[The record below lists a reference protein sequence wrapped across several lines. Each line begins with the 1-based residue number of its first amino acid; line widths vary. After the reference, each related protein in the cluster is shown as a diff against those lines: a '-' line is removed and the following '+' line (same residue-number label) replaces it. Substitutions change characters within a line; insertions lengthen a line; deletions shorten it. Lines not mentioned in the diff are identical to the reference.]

1 MMSMRNFSNTVAWL
15 LNHGFIVVAMSASI
29 VLGAWLIKFLS
40 IFVEWMTRSTVVTR
54 LVCWTFFMLLCMLS
68 DQMTLNRHL
77 TQKVDKLTSIIEQL
91 EKEMKELNE
100 DNADLGI
107 ELQLTKLNDRSRG
120 LFW

>member
-107 ELQLTKLNDRSRG
+107 ELQLTKLNHHSRG

>member
-1 MMSMRNFSNTVAWL
+1 MRNFSNTVAWL